1 MSAPEHPLSYTKS
14 WKVRRVDDGGDE
26 TAKILITPEYVR
38 KLSGDF
44 RAAANENLARIN
56 SLNTQMEDLRAQWE
70 GASREKFYADFE
82 KAKATMNAY
91 SPLLEG
97 IGTELSQI
105 GQRFAEAD
113 QQARAQT
120 QATSSAQASASDQQA
135 ASQTDSTMQAPAENV
150 ADITAASPTQES
162 APDQQA
168 TSQADSTTQA
178 MDQAQTDAS
187 TPAPDQAASTAPA
200 PDQAASPLPEQ
211 AQTDTYLTLRGPQLD
226 GKDTYIQITQAEY
239 DQWATLPTEDQT
251 SFLNNLPPERIMV
264 LSSEDTATVAT
275 TLDQAMADSTTP
287 ESDQAADYLT
297 FRGPRLDDSET
308 RIQITQAE
316 LDQWQTL
323 GTPEEQLAFLG
334 NLPPERITKVP
345 FGTWDITPE

>member
-1 MSAPEHPLSYTKS
+1 MP
-14 WKVRRVDDGGDE
+14 
-26 TAKILITPEYVR
+26 KILITPEYVR

-150 ADITAASPTQES
+150 ADTTAASPTQES

-275 TLDQAMADSTTP
+275 TLDQAMADSTT
-287 ESDQAADYLT
+287 QASAEYVTDTTADSTAPAPAEELVDINSPHTGYRKMADVVFERFDEINNQSVTHRLT
-297 FRGPRLDDSET
+297 
-308 RIQITQAE
+308 AE
-316 LDQWQTL
+316 QYSLYYNSCKTED
-323 GTPEEQLAFLG
+323 EKNAFLEKFD
-334 NLPPERITKVP
+334 PR
-345 FGTWDITPE
+345 